1 MRKLYRRCELR
12 IVFFNA
18 NEKRHPVFADAVV
31 PLFSEI
37 FAFFKTALDT
47 IEDDIAIGR
56 ILVDDES
63 SAILRIAV
71 VMTVGGFA
79 GDVFFLRNHMT
90 VMGDGSAFEGRNSD
104 SG

>member
-1 MRKLYRRCELR
+1 MPLCL
-12 IVFFNA
+12 FFS
-18 NEKRHPVFADAVV
+18 K
-31 PLFSEI
+31 I
-37 FAFFKTALDT
+37 FAFFKTALDA
-47 IEDDIAIGR
+47 IEDDIALRR

-63 SAILRIAV
+63 SVILHFAV

-79 GDVFFLRNHMT
+79 GHVFFLRNHMT